1 VFVAGLPLF
10 AWFGILLLS
19 LILLQVLM
27 GRRVLKVDFRLH
39 RVNGYVILSVGLVHA
54 FLALRFL
61 LG

>member
-1 VFVAGLPLF
+1 MFVAGLPLF